1 MIIRVFNL
9 NDILMKSQRKSFVML
24 RFSGLSSCSLSIFS
38 SCTDAVFT
46 IATASLIS
54 FLWLTHIIAWFSS
67 ILFLN
72 RLFLDDLS
80 LKGDW
85 RRTSLLGACSW
96 CIFLL
101 SLSLTEWKI
110 DRSWKIGIF
119 IKWIF
124 RLEII
129 VYIRVSFI
137 ERIRMISIVFW
148 IISSSY
154 AILNWSCQA

>member
-1 MIIRVFNL
+1 MI
-9 NDILMKSQRKSFVML
+9 KSNRKSFVRL
-24 RFSGLSSCSLSIFS
+24 RFSGLSFCNLTIFS
-38 SCTDAVFT
+38 SYSDATFT

-54 FLWLTHIIAWFSS
+54 FLWLAKIITWFSS

-72 RLFLDDLS
+72 RLFFDDLS
-80 LKGDW
+80 FESNW
-85 RRTSLLGACSW
+85 RGTSFLGVCFW
-96 CIFLL
+96 CVFLL
-101 SLSLTEWKI
+101 FLCLTERKI
-110 DRSWKIGIF
+110 DRSRKIGIL
-119 IKWIF
+119 IKGIF

-137 ERIRMISIVFW
+137 ERIRMVSIVFW